1 MRALCNSFYIAEKT
15 EDVKDADQVKTT
27 EDKDEPSEENTEE
40 VASDKGKDEENLA
53 DELKELSDTMSSEVD
68 NDKK

>member
-1 MRALCNSFYIAEKT
+1 MDNKKETA
-15 EDVKDADQVKTT
+15 
-27 EDKDEPSEENTEE
+27 EENTEE
-40 VASDKGKDEENLA
+40 VASEEGKDEENLA

>member
-1 MRALCNSFYIAEKT
+1 MYRRSCLQWHWLQWHSIG
-15 EDVKDADQVKTT
+15 
-27 EDKDEPSEENTEE
+27 PSGYSDTSDFPISQSYTEE
-40 VASDKGKDEENLA
+40 VASEESKDEENLA